1 MQGSQNRRVWLALA
15 YVVRDSPSAGRAERR
30 DVNHLVGCRENQQS
44 PGRCDTR
51 FYCRNKLGF

>member
-30 DVNHLVGCRENQQS
+30 VTK
-44 PGRCDTR
+44 RCQP
-51 FYCRNKLGF
+51 LGGLQRKPTKSRQM